1 MNFNQ
6 FGVSLG
12 YKRVQK
18 LGDKLESISNLI
30 DWEKFRKF
38 FERDVER
45 KSNAGRPLMIPYL

>member
-1 MNFNQ
+1 MEKTMNFNQ

-38 FERDVER
+38 FERDLER
-45 KSNAGRPLMIPYL
+45 NHEY